1 MKAPR
6 SESLVLGQEAC
17 RQFQGAH
24 ATVARGTCIRESRA
38 LHAWFGRRRPCEQW
52 IAAALLHVQP
62 AGCVAC
68 ECTGSCCSSA
78 KELTQV
84 SSVFGL
90 VLSGEVPVTVQL
102 LRLPAQMRMRFV
114 TLTREALENGR
125 GAFDACAFLA
135 RRSKHASVKDIIFK
149 LQEPVGKAL
158 RAPFL
163 DQFREEGPQPASGGV
178 LNGHNGTG
186 GEGKKKK
193 LNGCTVD
200 FICCLCLRCLSAA
213 EPWKAKE
220 VVGIPQGAR
229 PCLFAWH
236 GPLTCTAGRA
246 AWEAKVPITH
256 RSLFIQACEDLDS
269 LRVTHVKQD
278 QRSVRFKA
286 ARGFV
291 HWKCVLTA
299 CQCRC

>member
-1 MKAPR
+1 MCF
-6 SESLVLGQEAC
+6 SG
-17 RQFQGAH
+17 
-24 ATVARGTCIRESRA
+24 
-38 LHAWFGRRRPCEQW
+38 
-52 IAAALLHVQP
+52 AALQT
-62 AGCVAC
+62 AG
-68 ECTGSCCSSA
+68 
-78 KELTQV
+78 
-84 SSVFGL
+84 
-90 VLSGEVPVTVQL
+90 
-102 LRLPAQMRMRFV
+102 
-114 TLTREALENGR
+114 
-125 GAFDACAFLA
+125 
-135 RRSKHASVKDIIFK
+135 VKDIIFK
-149 LQEPVGKAL
+149 LQEPVGKAQ

-186 GEGKKKK
+186 GKGKKKK

-236 GPLTCTAGRA
+236 GPLTCTAGRS
-246 AWEAKVPITH
+246 AWEAKAPITH

-291 HWKCVLTA
+291 QWKCVPTV
-299 CQCRC
+299 CQCRCRQDGGSGAYLYEQRNLRRLGQIWQLGRHVMRLAGALRRQGVAALTSTLHLAWQQSLLVRG